1 MNNGDRPKMNINE
14 KPKRKYKKGGARRKQ
29 SVVPHGT
36 QVTSR
41 CYKVSAKPVICP
53 KCKFKINDEPRRTG
67 LSATERPKLT
77 AEQNRIMNGKWKI
90 LCSAN
95 CGYIFYNIEGEKA

>member
-36 QVTSR
+36 QD
-41 CYKVSAKPVICP
+41 
-53 KCKFKINDEPRRTG
+53 N
-67 LSATERPKLT
+67 ER
-77 AEQNRIMNGKWKI
+77 
-90 LCSAN
+90 
-95 CGYIFYNIEGEKA
+95 